1 MVTRDFRETTGSQKA
16 QDELGTFCP
25 DRNYGS
31 TQLWGRQKDAKARVK
46 GTPLFKSMIIV
57 AFK

>member
-31 TQLWGRQKDAKARVK
+31 TQLSELAKK
-46 GTPLFKSMIIV
+46 TLKPE
-57 AFK
+57 